1 MRFTQQ
7 NVSIS
12 LFVVLL
18 GVIVDISSAV
28 DFPGP
33 PDYDPPAG
41 SVPAIPPGV
50 PVYDND
56 DGYDYDDDHEGIK
69 PSMYIAARV
78 IAVLIASLVAGGIAS
93 QCSKKDDQPSTG
105 KEGDVEAPPP
115 TGDNMPR

>member
-28 DFPGP
+28 P
-33 PDYDPPAG
+33 
-41 SVPAIPPGV
+41 VPAIPPGV
-50 PVYDND
+50 PVYDDDTVND
-56 DGYDYDDDHEGIK
+56 NNRGQ
-69 PSMYIAARV
+69 YIAFRIAAKV
-78 IAVLIASLVAGGIAS
+78 IAVLIASLCFGGIAS